1 MFRRLALLTLIFV
14 VVAQA
19 AALAKQSSKPIPPL
33 DLLFKATALDDRS
46 ADAALAEI
54 SARWKNGYA
63 AMVVDMAD
71 LIRRTSLVDL
81 RSWIRFS
88 RLIQFLEDRTG
99 KSFWADLNRWREWVW
114 NLPYDP
120 HPEYGAFKSRLYA
133 QIDPRF
139 GEFFRPPFR
148 SSIRLDEVEWG
159 GVAVNGIPPLDYP
172 RHVGAADATYLE
184 DDNIIFGL
192 HVNGVAR
199 VSKARPRLARTGP
212 RSDWKPRI
220 DGRVLHSLWDRH
232 SVRQPRRRD
241 GRRFG
246 TSGLLY
252 RSNKLMFDEET
263 HSLWSS
269 LDGTPVIGPLVG
281 SGLHLSMLP
290 VVATTWAEWKQAHP
304 HTTVLSINT
313 GFERDYSE
321 GAAYRQYFA
330 TDALMFGVSKTDPR
344 LKNKAE
350 VLALRLSPPAGGA
363 AQPVAIAAEFLRKER
378 VYHLDF
384 AGQHLVIVTST
395 GGANRVYQAG
405 SYRFRR
411 GRGDGRL
418 LDAEERVWVAEEHQL
433 RATFDSILG
442 LPRVPAHRAFWFGWY
457 AQHPDTLLIK

>member
-1 MFRRLALLTLIFV
+1 M
-14 VVAQA
+14 
-19 AALAKQSSKPIPPL
+19 
-33 DLLFKATALDDRS
+33 
-46 ADAALAEI
+46 
-54 SARWKNGYA
+54 
-63 AMVVDMAD
+63 
-71 LIRRTSLVDL
+71 
-81 RSWIRFS
+81 
-88 RLIQFLEDRTG
+88 QFLEDRTG
-99 KSFWADLNRWREWVW
+99 KSFGVDLNRWREWVW

-133 QIDPRF
+133 QLDPRF

-172 RHVGAADATYLE
+172 RHVDAADATYLE
-184 DDNIIFGL
+184 DHNIIFGL
-192 HVNGVAR
+192 HANGVAR
-199 VSKARPRLARTGP
+199 AYPKRILAWHELAR
-212 RSDWKPRI
+212 DRI
-220 DGRVLHSLWDRH
+220 GNLELTLVYCTLCGTVIPYDSRVGGM
-232 SVRQPRRRD
+232 V
-241 GRRFG
+241 RRFG

-290 VVATTWAEWKQAHP
+290 VVTTTWAEWKQAHP
-304 HTTVLSINT
+304 QTNVLSINT
-313 GFERDYSE
+313 SFKRDYSD

-363 AQPVAIAAEFLRKER
+363 ALPVAIAAEFLGKER
-378 VYHLDF
+378 VYHLDL

-405 SYRFRR
+405 AHRFRR
-411 GRGDGRL
+411 GSGDGPL
-418 LDAEERVWVAEEHQL
+418 LDAKERVWVAEENQL
-433 RATFDSILG
+433 RATFDSTLG
-442 LPRVPAHRAFWFGWY
+442 LPRVRAHRAFWFGWY